1 MGTNEKVNKASCYV
15 TLVYNKLVSLDA
27 DLKRCYIKSL
37 DKEVHEEALSK
48 SIKYFQN
55 EKRFWFDELKKHLD
69 ALEY

>member
-1 MGTNEKVNKASCYV
+1 MGTHEKVNKASCYV

-48 SIKYFQN
+48 SIQYFQN
-55 EKRFWFDELKKHLD
+55 EKRMWLDELKKYL
-69 ALEY
+69 AILEY